1 MKFARQTLLLG
12 ASLAA
17 ALTLTACNKSDDSSN
32 TPAAASTTPAT
43 PAPAATPAAPASAA
57 APMSAPAG
65 TAASTSTA
73 AAAPAAVTVTSVD
86 LGTAVDA
93 AKKINAPTTTFSP
106 KDTIYASIA
115 TTGSGNVN
123 LGAKWTYQDGQTVKQ
138 DGQAFTPT
146 GPANTAFE
154 ISKPDGL
161 PAGNYKVE
169 ISAGGNVVSTK
180 DFSVK

>member
-1 MKFARQTLLLG
+1 MKFARQTLLLS
-12 ASLAA
+12 ASLASVLALA
-17 ALTLTACNKSDDSSN
+17 ACGKKDDSSS
-32 TPAAASTTPAT
+32 TPAAASTAPAAA
-43 PAPAATPAAPASAA
+43 PAPATTPTAPAAAATAAASA
-57 APMSAPAG
+57 
-65 TAASTSTA
+65 STA
-73 AAAPAAVTVTSVD
+73 AAAPSSISVATVD

-93 AKKINAPTTTFSP
+93 ADKISAPTTTFSP

-138 DGQAFTPT
+138 DGKAFTPT
-146 GPANTAFE
+146 GPANTAFH

-169 ISAGGNVVSTK
+169 ISAGGNVVSSK